1 MSSNEIFDYY
11 RTHTTFSEDD
21 VADFYVYTQD
31 SSNTIDGLMAI
42 AGLTINLLE
51 NPWSKDNLMLL
62 ITCCDGITPEGFERV
77 VVGLLL
83 VMIQHDQYIRRDRAL
98 LSEIQ
103 EVLTYAP
110 ELSFTALSNIART
123 THIKRME
130 QFNAQLTKE
139 LMPLMNNRET
149 NEFYDIIR
157 SRQSE
162 MEHIAKLQLDQ
173 NFLIFREFYS
183 TPFFREQPA
192 NWLLPWREDALM
204 NIEEEDREE
213 IDSLMQL
220 WPMCDSD
227 KYALCH
233 MYKSFKILIKSQLSV
248 DSLREVGIDMQHKTI
263 VTNGYIQQLY
273 RFFRLGGSSINS
285 HIKPTGAGVFDLAHN
300 LRDLLIYRL
309 VVVGTQAQQAINQL
323 LA

>member
-1 MSSNEIFDYY
+1 M
-11 RTHTTFSEDD
+11 
-21 VADFYVYTQD
+21 ADFRVYVQD
-31 SSNTIDGLMAI
+31 PTNTTDGLMAV

-51 NPWSKDNLMLL
+51 HSFNEDNLMLML
-62 ITCCDGITPEGFERV
+62 TSCDGISPEAFERV

-83 VMIQHDQYIRRDRAL
+83 IMMQHDVPIRRDRVL
-98 LSEIQ
+98 LGEMQ

-123 THIKRME
+123 TQIKRME
-130 QFNAQLTKE
+130 QFNAQLTQE
-139 LMPLMNNRET
+139 LLPLMNNRES

-162 MEHIAKLQLDQ
+162 MEHIAQMQLDQ

-183 TPFFREQPA
+183 SPFFREQA
-192 NWLLPWREDALM
+192 GNWLLPWKETALL
-204 NIEEEDREE
+204 NIDENDRDEV
-213 IDSLMQL
+213 DRLLDM

-233 MYKSFKILIKSQLSV
+233 MYKSFKGVIQSQLSV
-248 DSLREVGIDMQHKTI
+248 DSLNEVGLGMPGKNI
-263 VTNGYIQQLY
+263 VTNGYVQQLY
-273 RFFRLGGSSINS
+273 RFFRLSSFTHS
-285 HIKPTGAGVFDLAHN
+285 KPFDLAYN
-300 LRDLLIYRL
+300 LREKLVYRL
-309 VVVGTQAQQAINQL
+309 VVVGEKAQQAISKL

>member
-1 MSSNEIFDYY
+1 MSANEIFDYY
-11 RTHTTFSEDD
+11 RSATSFSQDD

-31 SSNTIDGLMAI
+31 SVHPTDGLMAI

-51 NPWSKDNLMLL
+51 NQWNKDNLMLL
-62 ITCCDGITPEGFERV
+62 ITCCDGISPEGFERV

-83 VMIQHDQYIRRDRAL
+83 TMMQHDSYIRRDRTL
-98 LSEIQ
+98 LGEIQ

-123 THIKRME
+123 TQMKRME

-139 LMPLMNNRET
+139 LLPLMNDRAS

-162 MEHIAKLQLDQ
+162 MEHIAKMHLDQ
-173 NFLIFREFYS
+173 NFLLFREFYS

-192 NWLLPWREDALM
+192 NWLLSWTDDALL
-204 NIEEEDREE
+204 NIDEEDRNEVE
-213 IDSLMQL
+213 SLMQL
-220 WPMCDSD
+220 WPLCDSD

-233 MYKSFKILIKSQLSV
+233 MYKSFKHMIKSQLSV
-248 DSLREVGIDMQHKTI
+248 DSLREVGMDMQGKTI

-273 RFFRLGGSSINS
+273 RYFRLSSFS
-285 HIKPTGAGVFDLAHN
+285 KAKPFDLAYN
-300 LRDLLIYRL
+300 LRDLLVYRL
-309 VVVGTQAQQAINQL
+309 VVVGSQAQRSINQL

>member
-1 MSSNEIFDYY
+1 MSANEIFDYY
-11 RTHTTFSEDD
+11 RSATSFSQDD

-31 SSNTIDGLMAI
+31 SVHPTDGLMAI

-51 NPWSKDNLMLL
+51 NPWNQDHLMLL
-62 ITCCDGITPEGFERV
+62 ITCCDGISPEGFERV
-77 VVGLLL
+77 VIGLLL
-83 VMIQHDQYIRRDRAL
+83 AMMQHDTYIRRDRNL
-98 LSEIQ
+98 LGEIQ

-123 THIKRME
+123 TQMKRME

-139 LMPLMNNRET
+139 LLPLMNDRAS

-162 MEHIAKLQLDQ
+162 MEHIAKMHLDQ
-173 NFLIFREFYS
+173 NFLLFREFYS
-183 TPFFREQPA
+183 TPFFRAQAA
-192 NWLLPWREDALM
+192 NWLLPWTDEALLG
-204 NIEEEDREE
+204 IDEEDRNEVE
-213 IDSLMQL
+213 SLMQL
-220 WPMCDSD
+220 WPLCDSD

-233 MYKSFKILIKSQLSV
+233 MYKSFKQMIKSQLSV
-248 DSLREVGIDMQHKTI
+248 DSLREVGMDMQGKTI

-273 RFFRLGGSSINS
+273 RFFRLSSFAKT
-285 HIKPTGAGVFDLAHN
+285 KPFDLAN
-300 LRDLLIYRL
+300 KLRELLVYRL
-309 VVVGTQAQQAINQL
+309 VVVGSQAQQSISQL

>member
-1 MSSNEIFDYY
+1 MNSHEIFEYY
-11 RTHTTFSEDD
+11 RTHTAFSEDD
-21 VADFYVYTQD
+21 MADFCVYVQD
-31 SSNTIDGLMAI
+31 PINTTDGMMAI

-51 NPWSKDNLMLL
+51 HSWNEDNLMLML
-62 ITCCDGITPEGFERV
+62 TSCDGISPEAFERV

-83 VMIQHDQYIRRDRAL
+83 VMMQHDTHIRRDRVML
-98 LSEIQ
+98 GEMQ

-123 THIKRME
+123 TQMKRME

-162 MEHIAKLQLDQ
+162 MEHIAKMQLDQ

-183 TPFFREQPA
+183 TPFFREQA
-192 NWLLPWREDALM
+192 SNWLLPWTDEALL
-204 NIEEEDREE
+204 NISEENRDEVEG
-213 IDSLMQL
+213 LMQL

-227 KYALCH
+227 KYALCN
-233 MYKSFKILIKSQLSV
+233 MYSSFKQLIQSQLSV
-248 DSLREVGIDMQHKTI
+248 DSLREVGIDMQSKNI

-273 RFFRLGGSSINS
+273 RYFRLSSFT
-285 HIKPTGAGVFDLAHN
+285 HTKPFDMAYK
-300 LRDLLIYRL
+300 LRDLLVYRL
-309 VVVGTQAQQAINQL
+309 VVVGSRAQQSINEL

>member
-11 RTHTTFSEDD
+11 KSATSFSQDD

-31 SSNTIDGLMAI
+31 SVHPADGLMAI

-51 NPWSKDNLMLL
+51 APWNKDNLMLL
-62 ITCCDGITPEGFERV
+62 ITCCDGISPEGFERV

-83 VMIQHDQYIRRDRAL
+83 VMMQHDTYIRRDRAL

-123 THIKRME
+123 TQMKRME

-139 LMPLMNNRET
+139 LLPLLNDRAS

-162 MEHIAKLQLDQ
+162 MEHIAKMHLDQ
-173 NFLIFREFYS
+173 NFLLFREFYS

-192 NWLLPWREDALM
+192 NWLLPWTDDALL
-204 NIEEEDREE
+204 NVVDEDRNEVE
-213 IDSLMQL
+213 ALIQL
-220 WPMCDSD
+220 WPLCDSD
-227 KYALCH
+227 KYALCN
-233 MYKSFKILIKSQLSV
+233 MYKSFKQMINSQLSV
-248 DSLREVGIDMQHKTI
+248 DSLREVGMDMHSKTI
-263 VTNGYIQQLY
+263 ITNGYVQQLY
-273 RFFRLGGSSINS
+273 RYFRLSSFAKA
-285 HIKPTGAGVFDLAHN
+285 KPFELAN
-300 LRDLLIYRL
+300 KLRELLVYRL
-309 VVVGTQAQQAINQL
+309 VVVGSQAQQSISQI

>member
-1 MSSNEIFDYY
+1 MSANEIFDYY
-11 RTHTTFSEDD
+11 RSATSFSQDD

-31 SSNTIDGLMAI
+31 SVHPTDGLMAI

-51 NPWSKDNLMLL
+51 NPWNKDHLMLL
-62 ITCCDGITPEGFERV
+62 ITCCDGISPEGFERV

-83 VMIQHDQYIRRDRAL
+83 AMMQHDTYIRRDRNL
-98 LSEIQ
+98 LGEIQ

-123 THIKRME
+123 TQMKRME

-139 LMPLMNNRET
+139 LLPLMNDRAS

-162 MEHIAKLQLDQ
+162 IEHIAKMHLDQ
-173 NFLIFREFYS
+173 NFLLFREFYS
-183 TPFFREQPA
+183 TPFFRAQAA
-192 NWLLPWREDALM
+192 NWLLPWTDEALLS
-204 NIEEEDREE
+204 IDEEDRNEVE
-213 IDSLMQL
+213 SLMQL
-220 WPMCDSD
+220 WPLCDSD

-233 MYKSFKILIKSQLSV
+233 MYKSFKQMIKSQLSV
-248 DSLREVGIDMQHKTI
+248 DSLREVGMDMQGKTI

-273 RFFRLGGSSINS
+273 RFFRLSSFAKA
-285 HIKPTGAGVFDLAHN
+285 KPFDLAN
-300 LRDLLIYRL
+300 KLRELLVYRL
-309 VVVGTQAQQAINQL
+309 VVVGSQAQQSIIQL

>member
-1 MSSNEIFDYY
+1 MSANEIFDYY
-11 RTHTTFSEDD
+11 RSATSFSQDD

-31 SSNTIDGLMAI
+31 SVHPTDGLMAI

-51 NPWSKDNLMLL
+51 NPWNQDHLMLL
-62 ITCCDGITPEGFERV
+62 ITCCDGISPEGLERV

-83 VMIQHDQYIRRDRAL
+83 AMMQHDTYIRRDRNL
-98 LSEIQ
+98 LGEIQ

-123 THIKRME
+123 TQMKRME

-139 LMPLMNNRET
+139 LLPLMNDRAS

-162 MEHIAKLQLDQ
+162 MEHIAKMHLDQ
-173 NFLIFREFYS
+173 NFLLFREFYS
-183 TPFFREQPA
+183 TPFFRAQAA
-192 NWLLPWREDALM
+192 NWLLPWTDEALLG
-204 NIEEEDREE
+204 IDEEDRNEVE
-213 IDSLMQL
+213 SLMQL
-220 WPMCDSD
+220 WPLCDSD

-233 MYKSFKILIKSQLSV
+233 MYKSFKQMIKSQLSV
-248 DSLREVGIDMQHKTI
+248 DSLREVGMDMQGKTI

-273 RFFRLGGSSINS
+273 RFFRLSSFAKT
-285 HIKPTGAGVFDLAHN
+285 KPFDLAN
-300 LRDLLIYRL
+300 KLRELLVYRL
-309 VVVGTQAQQAINQL
+309 VVVGSQAQQSISQL

>member
-1 MSSNEIFDYY
+1 MTNLEIFDYY
-11 RTHTTFSEDD
+11 RSHTTFFEDD

-31 SSNTIDGLMAI
+31 TSNTIDGLMAI

-51 NPWSKDNLMLL
+51 NSWSKDNLMLL

-83 VMIQHDQYIRRDRAL
+83 VMIQHDTYIRRDRAL
-98 LSEIQ
+98 LGEIQ

-123 THIKRME
+123 TQIKRME

-192 NWLLPWREDALM
+192 NWLLPWTEDALL
-204 NIEEEDREE
+204 NIDEEDREE
-213 IDSLMQL
+213 IDNLMQL

-233 MYKSFKILIKSQLSV
+233 MYKSFKSLIKNQLSV

-273 RFFRLGGSSINS
+273 RFFRLGGAALNF

>member
-1 MSSNEIFDYY
+1 M
-11 RTHTTFSEDD
+11 
-21 VADFYVYTQD
+21 
-31 SSNTIDGLMAI
+31 
-42 AGLTINLLE
+42 
-51 NPWSKDNLMLL
+51 
-62 ITCCDGITPEGFERV
+62 
-77 VVGLLL
+77 
-83 VMIQHDQYIRRDRAL
+83 
-98 LSEIQ
+98 Q

-123 THIKRME
+123 TQMKRME

-162 MEHIAKLQLDQ
+162 MEHIANMQLDQ

-183 TPFFREQPA
+183 TPFFREQA
-192 NWLLPWREDALM
+192 SNWLLPWRDEALL
-204 NIEEEDREE
+204 NISEEDRDEVE
-213 IDSLMQL
+213 GLMQL

-227 KYALCH
+227 KYALCN
-233 MYKSFKILIKSQLSV
+233 MYSSFKQLIQSQLSV
-248 DSLREVGIDMQHKTI
+248 DSLREVGIDMQSKNI

-273 RFFRLGGSSINS
+273 RYFRLSSFA
-285 HIKPTGAGVFDLAHN
+285 HTKPFDMAYK
-300 LRDLLIYRL
+300 LRDLLVYRL
-309 VVVGTQAQQAINQL
+309 VVVGSRAQQSINEL

>member
-1 MSSNEIFDYY
+1 MMQYD
-11 RTHTTFSEDD
+11 TH
-21 VADFYVYTQD
+21 
-31 SSNTIDGLMAI
+31 
-42 AGLTINLLE
+42 
-51 NPWSKDNLMLL
+51 
-62 ITCCDGITPEGFERV
+62 
-77 VVGLLL
+77 
-83 VMIQHDQYIRRDRAL
+83 IRRDRVIL
-98 LSEIQ
+98 GEMQ

-123 THIKRME
+123 TQMKRME

-162 MEHIAKLQLDQ
+162 MEHIAKMQLDQ
-173 NFLIFREFYS
+173 NFLILREFYS
-183 TPFFREQPA
+183 TPFFREQA
-192 NWLLPWREDALM
+192 SNWLLPWTDEALL
-204 NIEEEDREE
+204 NISEEDRDEVE
-213 IDSLMQL
+213 GLMQL

-233 MYKSFKILIKSQLSV
+233 MYSSFKQLIKSQLSV
-248 DSLREVGIDMQHKTI
+248 DSLREVGIDMQGKNI

-273 RFFRLGGSSINS
+273 RYFRLSSFT
-285 HIKPTGAGVFDLAHN
+285 HAKPFDMAYK
-300 LRDLLIYRL
+300 LRDLLVYRL
-309 VVVGTQAQQAINQL
+309 VVVGSRAQQSINEL

>member
-1 MSSNEIFDYY
+1 MNLHEIFEYY
-11 RTHTTFSEDD
+11 RTHTAFSEDD
-21 VADFYVYTQD
+21 MADFRVYVQD
-31 SSNTIDGLMAI
+31 PINTTDGMMAI

-51 NPWSKDNLMLL
+51 HSWNEDNLMLML
-62 ITCCDGITPEGFERV
+62 TSCDGISPEAFERV

-83 VMIQHDQYIRRDRAL
+83 VMMQHDTHIRRDRVML
-98 LSEIQ
+98 GEMQ

-123 THIKRME
+123 TQMKRME

-162 MEHIAKLQLDQ
+162 MEHIAKMQLDQ

-183 TPFFREQPA
+183 TPFFREQA
-192 NWLLPWREDALM
+192 SNWLLPWTDEALL
-204 NIEEEDREE
+204 NISEENRDEVEG
-213 IDSLMQL
+213 LMQL

-227 KYALCH
+227 KYALCN
-233 MYKSFKILIKSQLSV
+233 MYSSFKQLIQSQLSV
-248 DSLREVGIDMQHKTI
+248 DSLREVGIDMQSKNI

-273 RFFRLGGSSINS
+273 RYFRLSSFA
-285 HIKPTGAGVFDLAHN
+285 HTKPFDMAYK
-300 LRDLLIYRL
+300 LRDLLVYRL
-309 VVVGTQAQQAINQL
+309 VVVGSRAQQSINEL

>member
-1 MSSNEIFDYY
+1 MSANEIFDYY
-11 RTHTTFSEDD
+11 RSATSFSQDD

-31 SSNTIDGLMAI
+31 SVHPTDGLMAI

-51 NPWSKDNLMLL
+51 NPWNQDNLMLL
-62 ITCCDGITPEGFERV
+62 ITCCDGISPEGFERV

-83 VMIQHDQYIRRDRAL
+83 AMMQHDTYIRRDRNL
-98 LSEIQ
+98 LGEIQ

-123 THIKRME
+123 TQMKRME

-139 LMPLMNNRET
+139 LLPLMNDRAS

-162 MEHIAKLQLDQ
+162 MEHIAKMHLDQ
-173 NFLIFREFYS
+173 NFLLFREFYS
-183 TPFFREQPA
+183 TPFFRAQAA
-192 NWLLPWREDALM
+192 NWLLPWTDEALLS
-204 NIEEEDREE
+204 IDEEDRNEVE
-213 IDSLMQL
+213 SLMQL
-220 WPMCDSD
+220 WPLCDSD

-233 MYKSFKILIKSQLSV
+233 MYKSFKQMIKSQLSV
-248 DSLREVGIDMQHKTI
+248 DSLREVGMDMQGKTI

-273 RFFRLGGSSINS
+273 RFFRLSSFAKT
-285 HIKPTGAGVFDLAHN
+285 KPFDLAN
-300 LRDLLIYRL
+300 KLRELLVYRL
-309 VVVGTQAQQAINQL
+309 VVVGSQAQQSIIQL

>member
-1 MSSNEIFDYY
+1 MTNLEIFDYY
-11 RTHTTFSEDD
+11 RRHTTFSEDD

-31 SSNTIDGLMAI
+31 TSNTIDGLMAI

-51 NPWSKDNLMLL
+51 NSWSKDNLMLL

-83 VMIQHDQYIRRDRAL
+83 VMIQHDTYIRRDRAL
-98 LSEIQ
+98 LGEIQ

-123 THIKRME
+123 TQIKRME

-192 NWLLPWREDALM
+192 NWLLPWTEDALL
-204 NIEEEDREE
+204 NIDEEDREE
-213 IDSLMQL
+213 IDNLMQL

-233 MYKSFKILIKSQLSV
+233 MYKSFKSLIKSQLSV

-273 RFFRLGGSSINS
+273 RFFRLGGVALNS

>member
-1 MSSNEIFDYY
+1 MSANEIFDYY
-11 RTHTTFSEDD
+11 RSATSFSQDD

-31 SSNTIDGLMAI
+31 SVHPTDGLMAI

-51 NPWSKDNLMLL
+51 NPWNQDHLMLL
-62 ITCCDGITPEGFERV
+62 ITCCDGISPEGFERV

-83 VMIQHDQYIRRDRAL
+83 AMMQHDTYIRRDRNL
-98 LSEIQ
+98 LGEIQ

-123 THIKRME
+123 TQMKRME

-139 LMPLMNNRET
+139 LLPLMNDRAS

-162 MEHIAKLQLDQ
+162 MEHIAKMHLDQ
-173 NFLIFREFYS
+173 NFLLFREFYS
-183 TPFFREQPA
+183 TPFFRAQAA
-192 NWLLPWREDALM
+192 NWLLPWTDEALLS
-204 NIEEEDREE
+204 IDEEDRHEVE
-213 IDSLMQL
+213 SLMQL
-220 WPMCDSD
+220 WPLCDSD

-233 MYKSFKILIKSQLSV
+233 MYKSFKQMIKSQLSV
-248 DSLREVGIDMQHKTI
+248 DSLREVGMDMQGKTI

-273 RFFRLGGSSINS
+273 RFFRLSSFAKT
-285 HIKPTGAGVFDLAHN
+285 KPFDLAN
-300 LRDLLIYRL
+300 ILRELLVYRL
-309 VVVGTQAQQAINQL
+309 VVVGSQAQQSISQL

>member
-1 MSSNEIFDYY
+1 MNSHEIFEYY
-11 RTHTTFSEDD
+11 RTHTAFSEDD
-21 VADFYVYTQD
+21 MADFRVYVQD
-31 SSNTIDGLMAI
+31 PINTTDGMMAI

-51 NPWSKDNLMLL
+51 HSWNEDNLMLML
-62 ITCCDGITPEGFERV
+62 TSCDGISPEAFERV

-83 VMIQHDQYIRRDRAL
+83 VMMQHDTHIRRDRVML
-98 LSEIQ
+98 GEMQ

-123 THIKRME
+123 TQMKRME

-162 MEHIAKLQLDQ
+162 MEHIAKMQLDQ

-183 TPFFREQPA
+183 TPFFREQA
-192 NWLLPWREDALM
+192 SNWLLPWTDEALL
-204 NIEEEDREE
+204 NISEENRDEVEG
-213 IDSLMQL
+213 LMQL

-227 KYALCH
+227 KYALCN
-233 MYKSFKILIKSQLSV
+233 MYSSFKQLIQSQLSV
-248 DSLREVGIDMQHKTI
+248 DSLREVGIDMQGKNI

-273 RFFRLGGSSINS
+273 RYFRLSSFT
-285 HIKPTGAGVFDLAHN
+285 HAKPFDMAYK
-300 LRDLLIYRL
+300 LRDLLVYRL
-309 VVVGTQAQQAINQL
+309 VVVGSRAQQSINEL

>member
-1 MSSNEIFDYY
+1 MSLGEIFDYY
-11 RTHTTFSEDD
+11 RTHISFTEDD
-21 VADFYVYTQD
+21 MADFRVYVQD
-31 SSNTIDGLMAI
+31 PINTLDGRMAI

-51 NPWSKDNLMLL
+51 NEWNENHLMLML
-62 ITCCDGITPEGFERV
+62 TSCDGISPEVFERV

-83 VMIQHDQYIRRDRAL
+83 VLIRHDSHIRRDKNL

-123 THIKRME
+123 TQIKRME

-162 MEHIAKLQLDQ
+162 MEYIAKMQLDQ

-183 TPFFREQPA
+183 TPFFREQAA
-192 NWLLPWREDALM
+192 NWLLPWTDEALL
-204 NIEEEDREE
+204 NISEEDRSE
-213 IDSLMQL
+213 IESLIQL

-227 KYALCH
+227 KYALCY
-233 MYKSFKILIKSQLSV
+233 MYNSFKKLIKSQLSI
-248 DSLREVGIDMQHKTI
+248 DSLREVGIDMQNRTI
-263 VTNGYIQQLY
+263 ITNGYIQQLY
-273 RFFRLGGSSINS
+273 RYFRLSPFANS
-285 HIKPTGAGVFDLAHN
+285 KPFELANN
-300 LRDLLIYRL
+300 LRDLLVYRL
-309 VVVGTQAQQAINQL
+309 VVVGTQAQQMMNKL

>member
-1 MSSNEIFDYY
+1 MNSHEIFEYY
-11 RTHTTFSEDD
+11 RTHTAFSEDD
-21 VADFYVYTQD
+21 MADFRVYVQD
-31 SSNTIDGLMAI
+31 PINTTDGMMAI

-51 NPWSKDNLMLL
+51 HSWNEDNLMLML
-62 ITCCDGITPEGFERV
+62 TSCDGISPEAFERV

-83 VMIQHDQYIRRDRAL
+83 VMMQHDTHIRRDRVML
-98 LSEIQ
+98 GEMQ

-123 THIKRME
+123 TQMKRME

-162 MEHIAKLQLDQ
+162 MEHIAKMQLDQ

-183 TPFFREQPA
+183 TPFFREQA
-192 NWLLPWREDALM
+192 SNWLLPWTDEALL
-204 NIEEEDREE
+204 NIQEEDRDEVE
-213 IDSLMQL
+213 GLMQL

-227 KYALCH
+227 KYALCN
-233 MYKSFKILIKSQLSV
+233 MYSSFKQLIQSQLSV
-248 DSLREVGIDMQHKTI
+248 DSLREVGIDMQSKNI

-273 RFFRLGGSSINS
+273 RYFRLSSFA
-285 HIKPTGAGVFDLAHN
+285 HTKPFDMAHK
-300 LRDLLIYRL
+300 LRDLLVYRL
-309 VVVGTQAQQAINQL
+309 VVVGSRAQQSINEL

>member
-1 MSSNEIFDYY
+1 MSANEIFDYY
-11 RTHTTFSEDD
+11 RSATSFSQDD

-31 SSNTIDGLMAI
+31 SVHPTDGLMAI

-51 NPWSKDNLMLL
+51 NPWNQDHLMLL
-62 ITCCDGITPEGFERV
+62 ITCCDGISPEGFERV
-77 VVGLLL
+77 VIGLLL
-83 VMIQHDQYIRRDRAL
+83 AMMQHDTYIRRDRNL
-98 LSEIQ
+98 LGEIQ

-123 THIKRME
+123 TQMKRME

-139 LMPLMNNRET
+139 LLPLMNDRAS

-162 MEHIAKLQLDQ
+162 MEHIAKMHLDQ
-173 NFLIFREFYS
+173 NFLLFREFYS
-183 TPFFREQPA
+183 TPFFRAQAA
-192 NWLLPWREDALM
+192 NWLLPWTDEALLG
-204 NIEEEDREE
+204 IDEEDRNEVE
-213 IDSLMQL
+213 SLMQL
-220 WPMCDSD
+220 WPLCDSD

-233 MYKSFKILIKSQLSV
+233 MYKSFKQMIKSQLSV
-248 DSLREVGIDMQHKTI
+248 DSLREVGMDMQGKTI

-273 RFFRLGGSSINS
+273 RFFRLSSFAKT
-285 HIKPTGAGVFDLAHN
+285 KPFDLAN
-300 LRDLLIYRL
+300 KLRELLVYRL
-309 VVVGTQAQQAINQL
+309 VVVGNQAQQSISQL

>member
-1 MSSNEIFDYY
+1 MSANEIFDYY
-11 RTHTTFSEDD
+11 KSATSFSQDD

-31 SSNTIDGLMAI
+31 STNPTDGLMAI
-42 AGLTINLLE
+42 AGLTINLVE
-51 NPWSKDNLMLL
+51 NKWNKDNLMLL
-62 ITCCDGITPEGFERV
+62 ITCCDGILPEGFERV

-83 VMIQHDQYIRRDRAL
+83 TMMQHDTLIRRDRAL

-123 THIKRME
+123 TQMKRME

-139 LMPLMNNRET
+139 LLPLMNDRAS

-162 MEHIAKLQLDQ
+162 MEHIAKMHLDQ
-173 NFLIFREFYS
+173 NFLLFREFYS

-192 NWLLPWREDALM
+192 NWLLPWTEDALL
-204 NIEEEDREE
+204 NIDEEDRNEVE
-213 IDSLMQL
+213 SLMQL
-220 WPMCDSD
+220 WPLCDSD

-233 MYKSFKILIKSQLSV
+233 MYKSFKQMIKSQLSV
-248 DSLREVGIDMQHKTI
+248 DSLREVGMDMQGKTI

-273 RFFRLGGSSINS
+273 RFFRLSSFAKT
-285 HIKPTGAGVFDLAHN
+285 KPFDLAN
-300 LRDLLIYRL
+300 KLRELLVYRL
-309 VVVGTQAQQAINQL
+309 VVVGSQAQQSISQL

>member
-1 MSSNEIFDYY
+1 MNLHEIFEYY
-11 RTHTTFSEDD
+11 RTHTAFSEDD
-21 VADFYVYTQD
+21 MADFRVYVQD
-31 SSNTIDGLMAI
+31 PINTTDGMMAI

-51 NPWSKDNLMLL
+51 HSWNEDNLMLML
-62 ITCCDGITPEGFERV
+62 TSCDGISPEAFERV

-83 VMIQHDQYIRRDRAL
+83 VMMQHDTHIRRDRVML
-98 LSEIQ
+98 GEMQ

-123 THIKRME
+123 TQMKRME

-162 MEHIAKLQLDQ
+162 MEHIAKMQLDQ

-183 TPFFREQPA
+183 TPFFREQA
-192 NWLLPWREDALM
+192 SNWLLPWTDEALL
-204 NIEEEDREE
+204 NISEENRDEVEG
-213 IDSLMQL
+213 LMQL

-227 KYALCH
+227 KYALCN
-233 MYKSFKILIKSQLSV
+233 MYSSFKQLIQSQLSV
-248 DSLREVGIDMQHKTI
+248 DSLREVGIDMQGKNI
-263 VTNGYIQQLY
+263 VTNGYLQQLY
-273 RFFRLGGSSINS
+273 RYFRLSSFT
-285 HIKPTGAGVFDLAHN
+285 HAKPFDMAYK
-300 LRDLLIYRL
+300 LRDLLVYRL
-309 VVVGTQAQQAINQL
+309 VVVGSRAQQSINEL

>member
-1 MSSNEIFDYY
+1 MSANEIFDYY
-11 RTHTTFSEDD
+11 RSATSFSQDD

-31 SSNTIDGLMAI
+31 SVHPTDGLMAI

-51 NPWSKDNLMLL
+51 NPWNQDHLMLL
-62 ITCCDGITPEGFERV
+62 ITCCDGISPEGFERV

-83 VMIQHDQYIRRDRAL
+83 AMMQHDTYIRRDRNL
-98 LSEIQ
+98 LGEIQ

-123 THIKRME
+123 TQMKRME

-139 LMPLMNNRET
+139 LLPLMNDRAS

-162 MEHIAKLQLDQ
+162 MEHIAKMHLDQ
-173 NFLIFREFYS
+173 NFLLFREFYS
-183 TPFFREQPA
+183 TPFFRAQAA
-192 NWLLPWREDALM
+192 NWLLPWTDKALLG
-204 NIEEEDREE
+204 IDEEDRNEVE
-213 IDSLMQL
+213 SLMQL
-220 WPMCDSD
+220 WPLCDSD

-233 MYKSFKILIKSQLSV
+233 MYKSFKQMIKSQLSV
-248 DSLREVGIDMQHKTI
+248 DSLREVGMDMQGKTI

-273 RFFRLGGSSINS
+273 RFFRLSSFAKT
-285 HIKPTGAGVFDLAHN
+285 KPFDLAN
-300 LRDLLIYRL
+300 KLRELLVYRL
-309 VVVGTQAQQAINQL
+309 VVVGSQAQQSISQL

>member
-1 MSSNEIFDYY
+1 MSANEIFEYY
-11 RTHTTFSEDD
+11 RSATSFSQDD

-31 SSNTIDGLMAI
+31 SVHPTDGLMAI

-51 NPWSKDNLMLL
+51 NPWNQDHLMLL
-62 ITCCDGITPEGFERV
+62 ITCCDGISPEGFERV

-83 VMIQHDQYIRRDRAL
+83 AMMQHDTYIRRDRNL
-98 LSEIQ
+98 LGEIQ

-123 THIKRME
+123 TQMKRME

-139 LMPLMNNRET
+139 LLPLMNDRAS

-162 MEHIAKLQLDQ
+162 MEHIAKMHLDQ
-173 NFLIFREFYS
+173 NFLLFREFYS
-183 TPFFREQPA
+183 TPFFRAQAA
-192 NWLLPWREDALM
+192 NWLLPWTDEALLS
-204 NIEEEDREE
+204 IDEEDRNEVE
-213 IDSLMQL
+213 SLMQL
-220 WPMCDSD
+220 WPLCDSD

-233 MYKSFKILIKSQLSV
+233 MYKSFKQMIKSQLSV
-248 DSLREVGIDMQHKTI
+248 DSLREVGMDMQGKTI

-273 RFFRLGGSSINS
+273 RFFRLSSFAKA
-285 HIKPTGAGVFDLAHN
+285 KPFDLAN
-300 LRDLLIYRL
+300 KLRELLVYRL
-309 VVVGTQAQQAINQL
+309 VVVGSQAQQSIIQL

>member
-1 MSSNEIFDYY
+1 MSANEIFDYY
-11 RTHTTFSEDD
+11 RSATSFSQDD

-31 SSNTIDGLMAI
+31 SVHPTDGLMAI

-51 NPWSKDNLMLL
+51 NPWNQDHLMLL
-62 ITCCDGITPEGFERV
+62 ITCCDGISPEGFERV

-83 VMIQHDQYIRRDRAL
+83 AMMQHDTYIRRDRNL
-98 LSEIQ
+98 LGEIQ

-123 THIKRME
+123 TQMKRME

-139 LMPLMNNRET
+139 LLPLMNDRAS

-162 MEHIAKLQLDQ
+162 MEHIAKMHLDQ
-173 NFLIFREFYS
+173 NFLLFREFYS
-183 TPFFREQPA
+183 TPFFRAQAA
-192 NWLLPWREDALM
+192 NWLLPWTDEALLG
-204 NIEEEDREE
+204 IDEKDRNEVE
-213 IDSLMQL
+213 SLMQL
-220 WPMCDSD
+220 WPLCDSD

-233 MYKSFKILIKSQLSV
+233 MYKSFKQMIKSQLSV
-248 DSLREVGIDMQHKTI
+248 DSLREVGMDMQGKTI

-273 RFFRLGGSSINS
+273 RFFRLSSFAKT
-285 HIKPTGAGVFDLAHN
+285 KPFDLAN
-300 LRDLLIYRL
+300 KLRELLVYRL
-309 VVVGTQAQQAINQL
+309 VVVGSQAQQSISQL

>member
-1 MSSNEIFDYY
+1 MTNLEIFDYY
-11 RTHTTFSEDD
+11 RRHTTFSEDD
-21 VADFYVYTQD
+21 VSDFYVYTQD
-31 SSNTIDGLMAI
+31 TSNTIDGLMAI

-51 NPWSKDNLMLL
+51 NPWNKDNLMLL

-83 VMIQHDQYIRRDRAL
+83 VMIQHDTYIRRDRAL
-98 LSEIQ
+98 LGEIQ

-123 THIKRME
+123 TQIKRME

-192 NWLLPWREDALM
+192 NWLLPWTEDALL
-204 NIEEEDREE
+204 NIDEEDREE
-213 IDSLMQL
+213 IDNLMQL

-233 MYKSFKILIKSQLSV
+233 MYKSFKSLIKSQLSV

-273 RFFRLGGSSINS
+273 RFFRLGGAALNS
-285 HIKPTGAGVFDLAHN
+285 HIKPTGAGVFDLAHD

-309 VVVGTQAQQAINQL
+309 VVVGAQAQQAINQL